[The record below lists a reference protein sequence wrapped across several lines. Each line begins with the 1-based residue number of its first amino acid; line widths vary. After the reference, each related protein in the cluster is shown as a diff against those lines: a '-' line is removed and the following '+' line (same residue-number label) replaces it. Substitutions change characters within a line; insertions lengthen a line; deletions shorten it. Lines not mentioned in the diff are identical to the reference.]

1 MARRSKKNSS
11 QVVEK
16 LAAVGSLLLLISAW
30 WFGGLE
36 ISQRQISML
45 NSLVNENQQLV
56 QVDEG
61 LYQVVEGS
69 EQKAWLGVGTG
80 VGYGGEMSMAIRI
93 DMQGDI
99 EQTSILSI
107 KDTSSYV
114 TKVVENGLVS
124 NILGQSGKKTITVD
138 AISGATLSSNGI
150 TQATN
155 DAIDPIREQM
165 FGYRLKDEGSPFDN
179 VSFIDALAVLFFA
192 AAMFISRSSSAHKL
206 KMQWTLMIA
215 SMGIFGFYSAALISS
230 STMNILISG
239 SWMSGLGNYT
249 AIILLVLTLGYIL
262 MFNKNIY
269 CQMICPMGTTQQCLS
284 KLTNAKTISLK
295 HKAFVW
301 FPRALLLATL
311 AAGLYFRAPAAF
323 NYEPF
328 GIMFG
333 MIGPIYLFI
342 LTILLLLT
350 SLFVHRPWCKTLCP
364 ISAMTDY
371 LLFLKD
377 WYKKATKPSKKNRK
391 SGVKKPKQGKKL
403 LVNKRPENEQ
413 PIAIQ
418 VEEAQ
423 S

>member
-1 MARRSKKNSS
+1 MARRSKKNSN
-11 QVVEK
+11 QLVEK
-16 LAAVGSLLLLISAW
+16 IAAIGSLLLLIAAW

-36 ISQRQISML
+36 ISHRQMNML
-45 NSLVNENQQLV
+45 HSLVDANQQLV
-56 QVDEG
+56 QVEDG
-61 LYQVVEGS
+61 LYQVIEEN
-69 EQKAWLGVGTG
+69 EQKAWLGIGNG
-80 VGYGGEMSMAIRI
+80 VGYGGEMSLAIRL
-93 DMQGDI
+93 DMQGNI
-99 EQTSILSI
+99 KQTSILSI

-114 TKVVENGLVS
+114 TKVIESGLVN
-124 NILGQSGKKTITVD
+124 NILGQSGKKTISID

-150 TQATN
+150 VQATN
-155 DAIDPIREQM
+155 DAIDPIREKM
-165 FGYRLKDEGSPFDN
+165 FGYRLKAETSPLDTL
-179 VSFIDALAVLFFA
+179 SFIDGLAVLFFA
-192 AAMFISRSSSAHKL
+192 AAVVISRSSNAHKL
-206 KMQWTLMIA
+206 KMQWALMIA

-239 SWMSGLGNYT
+239 SWISGLGNYT

-262 MFNKNIY
+262 IFNKNIY

-295 HKAFVW
+295 HKAFTW
-301 FPRALLLATL
+301 FPRVLLLTTL

-364 ISAMTDY
+364 VNAMTDY
-371 LLFLKD
+371 LLFFKD
-377 WYKKATKPSKKNRK
+377 WYKQATKPSKKKKK
-391 SGVKKPKQGKKL
+391 SANKKAKTGKGAP
-403 LVNKRPENEQ
+403 VNKRPENEQ
-413 PIAIQ
+413 PIAVR